1 MLRKNIVKQLREVAD
16 TARKLQEFNLEN
28 IETGERIEI
37 DPVIAKHLITST
49 LAYAVLLVSGKTK
62 RKDPDDVITSIIAT
76 ACMRYAD
83 EK

>member
-1 MLRKNIVKQLREVAD
+1 MLRKNIVNQLREGAD
-16 TARKLQEFNLEN
+16 TAHKLQEFHLEN

-37 DPVIAKHLITST
+37 DPVIAKNLITST

-62 RKDPDDVITSIIAT
+62 RKDPDDVIAAIIAS
-76 ACMRYAD
+76 ACIRYAD

>member
-62 RKDPDDVITSIIAT
+62 RKDPDDVFASIIAT

>member
-49 LAYAVLLVSGKTK
+49 LAYAVLLVNGKTK
-62 RKDPDDVITSIIAT
+62 RKDPDDVIASIIAT